1 MPYAVIENM
10 YSSLSLEKQKEVYD
24 YLCFLISQNSKSR
37 ASSPEQSYHKGFF
50 NLFGSN
56 NDFANEAVDLKPEL
70 DEEELF

>member
-1 MPYAVIENM
+1 MPLLKICTV
-10 YSSLSLEKQKEVYD
+10 
-24 YLCFLISQNSKSR
+24 LCLLKNKKKCTIIYVFLISQNSKSR

-56 NDFANEAVDLKPEL
+56 KDFANEAVDLKPEL